1 MKKSLL
7 AAGVALA
14 FTPLTGMASEVFQL
28 GQIEV
33 VAQARDMLSSAH
45 VNQSTLELNNVQT
58 VNQIAKFV
66 PGVYTNRQ
74 GGRGDNNIFV
84 RGFGPSQVP
93 LFVDGIPVYIA
104 YDGTNDLSRYS
115 IFDVSTIDVS
125 KGTGS
130 VFYGPNAMGG
140 AVNIVTMKPSKPF
153 EATVGAG
160 VKTGRNAHTHGEHL
174 YANLGTRQEAWY
186 GALSLST
193 INDDGMQSPHGYHA
207 HKNHPMDGKRIPNS
221 KHKDYKVQAKVG
233 FTPNDTD
240 EYTLVVSHQHGDK
253 EQPLYG
259 GPIQKFSHQRWW
271 QWPKWDRTMVYA
283 LSHTVLDE
291 ETDTYV
297 DGKLFYT
304 QFNNDM
310 DSWEGNGPFATPKA
324 YENVIS
330 GKASERSTYR
340 DHTVGFGL
348 EGGTTIAERHNLK
361 TSFLVTHDVHKGK
374 KGEQLQAK
382 DADRTITVALEDTFT
397 ATDRLT
403 LVGGV
408 SYSHRT
414 PTDTEFYNKNKKKI
428 VNYDVKKTH
437 AVDFQLKS
445 IYQIEDGWDASVG
458 VARKTHFPSM
468 KDRYSERFGKN
479 DANPFLKAEV
489 AYHLDANTTKKWGE
503 TAQVQAGLFYSQTRD
518 AIDAIFERVEK
529 VKNKKTGA
537 MEDADVFKN
546 QNVGKVRR
554 YGLELAAFVKPI
566 DNVKLGGNYTYM
578 KAKNVTNK
586 DLHVSNVPEHK
597 FTLWAEYTPIEKLS
611 FYVDQEFQS
620 KFYDQA
626 NDKDKMKTVYTTNL
640 KATYNVNKNFTVNAG
655 VSNLFDRK
663 NFFERDYIEEGR
675 TFFANVKYT
684 Y

>member
-84 RGFGPSQVP
+84 RGFGPDQVP
-93 LFVDGIPVYIA
+93 LFVDGIPVYVA

-253 EQPLYG
+253 QQPLFG
-259 GPIQKFSHQRWW
+259 GESKHKSAERWW

-291 ETDTYV
+291 KTDTYV

-310 DSWEGNGPFATPKA
+310 DSWDVARDGNKNSTVNFTTPDKYA
-324 YENVIS
+324 NVIS
-330 GKASERSTYR
+330 GKAGERSTYR
-340 DHTVGFGL
+340 DHTIGFGL
-348 EGGTTIAERHNLK
+348 EGGTTIAERHDLK
-361 TSFLVTHDVHKGK
+361 GSFLVTHDVHKGK
-374 KGEQLQAK
+374 KGSKSQIK
-382 DADRTITVALEDTFT
+382 DADRTITVALEDTFS

-408 SYSHRT
+408 GYSHRT
-414 PTDTEFYNKNKKKI
+414 PTDTQSFK
-428 VNYDVKKTH
+428 VKKTH

-468 KDRYSERFGKN
+468 KDRYSERGGKSEV
-479 DANPFLKAEV
+479 NPYLKPEV

-518 AIDAIFERVEK
+518 AVES
-529 VKNKKTGA
+529 VKIAKK
-537 MEDADVFKN
+537 KSQN

-566 DNVKLGGNYTYM
+566 DNVKLGGNYTYL
-578 KAKNVTNK
+578 KAKNITNK
-586 DLHVSNVPEHK
+586 NLHVSNIPEHK